1 MLRDQVEAC
10 IGSLVGYRSSFWVAL
25 RILEAKSV
33 NCVITQKLLPV
44 FFMEGLG
51 CLWAGE
57 LRARERFFFFPL
69 HRHLA
74 LSLPFCDSGAF
85 RALLDLGLLA
95 GLAVSCVA

>member
-1 MLRDQVEAC
+1 MPRDQVDVC
-10 IGSLVGYRSSFWVAL
+10 IDLLVGFRSSFWVAL

-33 NCVITQKLLPV
+33 NCVITQGFLLV
-44 FFMEGLG
+44 FSMKGLG

-57 LRARERFFFFPL
+57 LRARGRFFFFFPPSPSGAF
-69 HRHLA
+69 LA
-74 LSLPFCDSGAF
+74 LCGSGAF